1 MSLEYCITTQQGF
14 EAMYREYFPKIYNY
28 IYYRVLSRETA
39 EDIVSAI
46 FMKVARN
53 AHTYDEKK
61 ASFKTWIYRIAQN
74 ALTDYFRARR
84 VNVALDDVHADPALS
99 VSFESQLDVIADER
113 RKALYRVLMELPE
126 RERMIIYY
134 KFFEEMNN
142 RQIAMRLEMNEST
155 VGTVLSRT
163 LKKLRLP
170 ELEPD

>member
-1 MSLEYCITTQQGF
+1 MDYIITTEQGF

-53 AHTYDEKK
+53 AHAFDAKK
-61 ASFKTWIYRIAQN
+61 ASLKTWVYRIAQN
-74 ALTDYFRARR
+74 ALTDYFRARK
-84 VNVALDDVHADPALS
+84 VNVALEDVHADPALS
-99 VSFESQLDVIADER
+99 VDFESQLDAVSDEKR
-113 RKALYRVLMELPE
+113 RALYRVLSQLPE

-134 KFFEEMNN
+134 KFFEDMNN
-142 RQIAMRLEMNEST
+142 RQIAMKLEMNEST

-170 ELEPD
+170 ELEFD